1 MMLNN
6 SEIPNDIRKN
16 QSALLMLY
24 EIGNAMRSTMRLDE
38 ILYIILTSVTA
49 HEGLGFNRAMLFLIN
64 EKTNMLEGRMGV
76 GPNSGEEAN
85 NIWQHL
91 KNEKTSLDKL
101 LDGYKDFDSK
111 PDSHLDNLVKKI
123 SLPIT
128 PASGILAQ
136 TVINEK
142 PITIVTPKDK
152 THINKKD
159 LAISLFNM
167 EHFVTV
173 PLLAKDTVVGVML
186 VDNFYSKQK
195 ITKDDIWK
203 LIMFANQAGLAI
215 ENSQEFERTL
225 ILSNTDRL
233 TGLWN
238 YGYLQHQLNEE
249 IKRAARFNRHLSLV
263 MADID
268 FFKEF
273 NDNYGHLTGDKLL
286 RDLAEILRKS
296 CREVDVVSR
305 YGGEEFAIILPETF
319 KEKAYSSAERI
330 RKLVSATHFYDQ
342 ETKTRKK
349 VSISI
354 GVASYPSDAQD
365 KESLISSADKALY
378 AAKDFGRN
386 RVCMFSKELR

>member
-142 PITIVTPKDK
+142 PITIVTPKDT
-152 THINKKD
+152 THINK
-159 LAISLFNM
+159 
-167 EHFVTV
+167 
-173 PLLAKDTVVGVML
+173 
-186 VDNFYSKQK
+186 
-195 ITKDDIWK
+195 
-203 LIMFANQAGLAI
+203 
-215 ENSQEFERTL
+215 
-225 ILSNTDRL
+225 
-233 TGLWN
+233 
-238 YGYLQHQLNEE
+238 
-249 IKRAARFNRHLSLV
+249 
-263 MADID
+263 
-268 FFKEF
+268 
-273 NDNYGHLTGDKLL
+273 
-286 RDLAEILRKS
+286 
-296 CREVDVVSR
+296 
-305 YGGEEFAIILPETF
+305 
-319 KEKAYSSAERI
+319 
-330 RKLVSATHFYDQ
+330 
-342 ETKTRKK
+342 
-349 VSISI
+349 
-354 GVASYPSDAQD
+354 
-365 KESLISSADKALY
+365 
-378 AAKDFGRN
+378 
-386 RVCMFSKELR
+386 